1 MNTLKDWM
9 KEDQIIDTLTQF
21 LIHKGFT
28 VNYED
33 IKKGNS
39 PGIDILARKGNERWF
54 IEVKGGTSGRK
65 GSSRY
70 GKEFTD
76 SQVNSSM
83 STALFKTLQNT
94 SNPKYEFKKGV
105 DRIGMAFPE
114 IDSYIRYHT
123 TVAEHLTKL
132 DIVTFWVQED
142 GNIRLTDK
150 I

>member
-1 MNTLKDWM
+1 MNGSIRWM
-9 KEDQIIDTLTQF
+9 KEDQIIDTLMQF
-21 LIHKGFT
+21 LINKGFT
-28 VNYED
+28 VNNED
-33 IKKGNS
+33 VKKGNS
-39 PGIDILARKGNERWF
+39 PGIDILAHKRNVRWF

-76 SQVNSSM
+76 SQVNSSI

-114 IDSYIRYHT
+114 IGSYIKYHT
-123 TVAEHLTKL
+123 TIAEHLSRL
-132 DIVTFWVQED
+132 DIVTFWIQED
-142 GNIRLTDK
+142 GGIRLTDK
-150 I
+150 M